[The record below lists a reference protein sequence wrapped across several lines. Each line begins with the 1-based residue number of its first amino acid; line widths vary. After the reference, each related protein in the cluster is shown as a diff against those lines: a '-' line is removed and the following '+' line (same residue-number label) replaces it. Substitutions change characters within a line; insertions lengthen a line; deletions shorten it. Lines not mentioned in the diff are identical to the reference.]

1 MPTVTIEVPR
11 SEAVTHQRLLD
22 LGPHL
27 ERRGPLHT
35 IASFTAVFPAG
46 QHAVIALVAGEPPYV
61 EATLI
66 EHGREVAR
74 LPPTDGLLGEHALP
88 YGNDVFRVLVG
99 CESTPAP
106 VHCRRRTRRD
116 LDTTADVLRH
126 FPGRTETDP
135 DVQPTIHAC
144 TVLLDEIGSRFGDA
158 TEHLWEHF
166 VDLVDDCMGHDAAAG
181 ANSVPDGPDGEEVI
195 EFCFARGS
203 EINNA
208 GIAAQVATVLAYHG
222 AEEGARLVRA
232 LYVPVQPSP
241 ALAPALREE
250 A

>member
-1 MPTVTIEVPR
+1 MSRVSQSQLVLPLLSVLDEHPR
-11 SEAVTHQRLLD
+11 GLSTTDAVAAVA
-22 LGPHL
+22 
-27 ERRGPLHT
+27 ERVG
-35 IASFTAVFPAG
+35 IAPADRDRAV
-46 QHAVIALVAGEPPYV
+46 ALPSGAE
-61 EATLI
+61 TLI